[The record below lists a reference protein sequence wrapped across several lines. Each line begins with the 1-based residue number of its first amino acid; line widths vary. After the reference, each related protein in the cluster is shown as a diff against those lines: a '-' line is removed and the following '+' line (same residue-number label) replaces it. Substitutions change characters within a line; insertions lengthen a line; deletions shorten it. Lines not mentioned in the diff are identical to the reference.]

1 MTVLGMT
8 HVLGCFFWDEI
19 FPIATLPFLARL
31 RFRLGRRFMR
41 SKWRSMICL
50 TWARKWKRRMR
61 SLGQWRMFST
71 KKRICVMKNPVVVW
85 APNFLYVNLGK
96 WDLNKWKREL
106 GDATGM
112 GIYRS
117 SLDSRKNRT
126 FGTQIITKLLGFVTQ
141 KNATSC
147 IQ

>member
-1 MTVLGMT
+1 MEIDDLSDLGEEMEEEDEEPWAVTNVLHQKKDMCHEKSG
-8 HVLGCFFWDEI
+8 
-19 FPIATLPFLARL
+19 
-31 RFRLGRRFMR
+31 
-41 SKWRSMICL
+41 
-50 TWARKWKRRMR
+50 R
-61 SLGQWRMFST
+61 SLSPQFSV
-71 KKRICVMKNPVVVW
+71 CES
-85 APNFLYVNLGK
+85 
-96 WDLNKWKREL
+96 WKMGFKQVKIEL